1 MTPRHV
7 SDLHP
12 PRDRATVAQLSQF
25 DEWLDVRTPS
35 EFALDCIPGA
45 CNLPVLS
52 DDERA
57 HVGTLYKQVSPFL
70 ARKVGAALVASN
82 IARHLQSALHDKPR
96 TWRPLVYC
104 WRGGQRSRSLTHVL
118 REIGWDARQLEG
130 GYKAFRRAVVADLP
144 QLAQRCDWRVICGM
158 TGSGKSRLLQTLA
171 GAGAQVL
178 DLEALAAHRGSV
190 LGSLPDAPQPT
201 QKMFESLLWQRLHR
215 LDPSRPVYVESE
227 SKKIGL
233 LQVPQGLLDRMW
245 QARCIQVVTPLPA
258 RVALLKQE
266 YSHYLRDAAGL
277 GRQLDRLVP
286 LHGHAAID
294 RWKAL
299 AHAGDWDG
307 LVEELLVRHYDPT
320 YRRSIGSHYPLL
332 RQARTLEIESA
343 DPAAFVDAAR
353 RLLSVA
359 AESVT

>member
-1 MTPRHV
+1 
-7 SDLHP
+7 
-12 PRDRATVAQLSQF
+12 
-25 DEWLDVRTPS
+25 
-35 EFALDCIPGA
+35 
-45 CNLPVLS
+45 
-52 DDERA
+52 
-57 HVGTLYKQVSPFL
+57 
-70 ARKVGAALVASN
+70 
-82 IARHLQSALHDKPR
+82 
-96 TWRPLVYC
+96 
-104 WRGGQRSRSLTHVL
+104 
-118 REIGWDARQLEG
+118 
-130 GYKAFRRAVVADLP
+130 
-144 QLAQRCDWRVICGM
+144 
-158 TGSGKSRLLQTLA
+158 
-171 GAGAQVL
+171 
-178 DLEALAAHRGSV
+178 
-190 LGSLPDAPQPT
+190 
-201 QKMFESLLWQRLHR
+201 
-215 LDPSRPVYVESE
+215 
-227 SKKIGL
+227 
-233 LQVPQGLLDRMW
+233 MW